1 MENSRRLYRLT
12 SKNVNHNLDQLKK
25 ENPMLANIASYWF
38 VSLPG
43 VLTGLLLLKLFKQ
56 AREKNQSQRRVRAT
70 MRKRK

>member
-1 MENSRRLYRLT
+1 
-12 SKNVNHNLDQLKK
+12 
-25 ENPMLANIASYWF
+25 MLANIASYWF
-38 VSLPG
+38 VSLPS